1 MRDPYPGHDR
11 PARGR
16 RWKTICIPLILL
28 IILST
33 AAVAAAQS
41 LAIHEAAK
49 AGDAQKV
56 QLLLD
61 ADPALAGAKDGSGR
75 TPLLVAAFG
84 SFAEPR
90 ETSPYLAEIAEYG
103 EKLQAQYM
111 THVEAAKKLLA
122 AKADVNA
129 RDDEDYSALH
139 GAALRG
145 NKALVEVL
153 LAHGADVNARDK
165 TYLATPL
172 HLAVRAGHAGAAEAL
187 LAANADTQAKDKY
200 GRTPLAYAES
210 AGKEDI
216 AKMLR
221 RRAGK
226 K

>member
-1 MRDPYPGHDR
+1 MIGL
-11 PARGR
+11 
-16 RWKTICIPLILL
+16 PLTLL
-28 IILST
+28 TILSF
-33 AAVAAAQS
+33 AAAAAQS

-61 ADPALAGAKDGSGR
+61 ADPALAGAKEGSGR

-90 ETSPYLAEIAEYG
+90 ETSPYLAGIGEYG

-111 THVEAAKKLLA
+111 THVEVAKKLLA

-139 GAALRG
+139 AAALRG
-145 NKALVEVL
+145 NKDLVEVL
-153 LAHGADVNARDK
+153 LAHGAEVNARDK

-172 HLAVRAGHAGAAEAL
+172 HLAVRAGHPGAAEAL

-210 AGKEDI
+210 AGREDI

>member
-1 MRDPYPGHDR
+1 
-11 PARGR
+11 
-16 RWKTICIPLILL
+16 
-28 IILST
+28 
-33 AAVAAAQS
+33 
-41 LAIHEAAK
+41 
-49 AGDAQKV
+49 
-56 QLLLD
+56 
-61 ADPALAGAKDGSGR
+61 
-75 TPLLVAAFG
+75 
-84 SFAEPR
+84 
-90 ETSPYLAEIAEYG
+90 
-103 EKLQAQYM
+103 M